1 MFKIIVNLTQKTYEN
16 ENSLLSY
23 INTFGSILKFPQNDS
38 SIQEENPNIISQ
50 AILYSYQYLLK
61 KQMGLINDKRDNWYI
76 YLTKEVTQEEI
87 DGFKKRP
94 LESYY
99 RNEQLHNLV
108 ILLYESEEIKRNL
121 RRCVKFNRSCAIN
134 KNDIEKLRHVIR
146 TIGEMQ
152 YIEFDLKK
160 YKDIN

>member
-1 MFKIIVNLTQKTYEN
+1 MFKIIVNLAQKTFEN

-38 SIQEENPNIISQ
+38 SIQEENSNVINQ

-99 RNEQLHNLV
+99 GNEQLHNLV
-108 ILLYESEEIKRNL
+108 ILLYESEEI
-121 RRCVKFNRSCAIN
+121 I
-134 KNDIEKLRHVIR
+134 
-146 TIGEMQ
+146 
-152 YIEFDLKK
+152 
-160 YKDIN
+160 